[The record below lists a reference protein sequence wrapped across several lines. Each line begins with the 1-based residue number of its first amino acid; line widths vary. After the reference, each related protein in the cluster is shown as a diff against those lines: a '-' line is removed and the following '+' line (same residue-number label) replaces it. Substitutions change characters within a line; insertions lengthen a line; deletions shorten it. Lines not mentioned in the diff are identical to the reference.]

1 MIVIVGV
8 LVALLGLGIV
18 GTSHNSI
25 RRGRN
30 HRMPIGFSFI
40 ALGALFAIFGGQVM
54 LTMGWAHP

>member
-1 MIVIVGV
+1 MSVIVGV

-30 HRMPIGFSFI
+30 HRMPIGF
-40 ALGALFAIFGGQVM
+40 ALIGVGALVAVFGGQVM
-54 LTMGWAHP
+54 LEMGWAHP

>member
-18 GTSHNSI
+18 GLSHNSI
-25 RRGRN
+25 RRGRSR
-30 HRMPIGFSFI
+30 HMPIGLSLIVLGTVFASF
-40 ALGALFAIFGGQVM
+40 GHQVM